1 MSGGDE
7 AVQAGNRRPGLDAAI
22 GSRGLSGLLLREK
35 DETGGGDQRPGP
47 QSRSTDLHRAPQ
59 AFLLE
64 TRRELY
70 RIAETVPG

>member
-22 GSRGLSGLLLREK
+22 GSRRFSGLLLREK
-35 DETGGGDQRPGP
+35 DQTGGDDQRPGP
-47 QSRSTDLHRAPQ
+47 QSRSTNCHRAPQ

-70 RIAETVPG
+70 RIA

>member
-7 AVQAGNRRPGLDAAI
+7 AVQAGNRRPGLAAAV
-22 GSRGLSGLLLREK
+22 GSRRFSGLLLSEK
-35 DETGGGDQRPGP
+35 DETGGDNQRPGP